1 MNPKLHA
8 LIPLLALTG
17 CLARDISRTI
27 DGIECHE
34 STGTCP
40 TGSSGGT
47 TNGDPSGVMTTT
59 PGSSDTGVSGETDG
73 QTGGTSTGGTS
84 ADTTGPASATDASST
99 GEPVAECGNGVVE
112 AFGPEPEDC
121 DDANDVASD
130 GCNHC
135 GRDRLVFVTSQEYSG
150 GSFVGL
156 GGADQRCRSLADQQK
171 LPNFAGFKAWLSDS
185 QTDARDRMF
194 RGRGRYVLINGLVVA
209 DSWDALLAGELEN
222 PINVTEVS
230 ETKNYYAWTGT
241 NPDGTAVA
249 GADHCSDWTGDLFA
263 NEGYYGDTQEVSAQW
278 TLAVSMIDQP
288 QGCAGPLALYCF
300 EQE

>member
-27 DGIECHE
+27 DGLECHG
-34 STGTCP
+34 STGACP
-40 TGSSGGT
+40 TGSSSET
-47 TNGDPSGVMTTT
+47 TNSDPSGVMATT
-59 PGSSDTGVSGETDG
+59 PGSSDTGVIGETDG
-73 QTGGTSTGGTS
+73 QTGGTSTGTTS
-84 ADTTGPASATDASST
+84 GEITVDASATGTSST
-99 GEPVAECGNGVVE
+99 GEPVPECGNGVVE

-121 DDANDVASD
+121 DDGNDVPSD

-135 GRDRLVFVTSQEYSG
+135 GRDRLVFVTSKEYSG
-150 GSFVGL
+150 GSFVGV
-156 GGADQRCRSLADQQK
+156 GGADQRCRSLADQVG

-209 DSWDALLAGELEN
+209 DSWDALLAGALDN
-222 PINVTEVS
+222 PINVTQLGESRDDFV
-230 ETKNYYAWTGT
+230 WTGT

-263 NEGYYGDTQEVSAQW
+263 NEGYRGSTQEVSAEW

-288 QGCAGPLALYCF
+288 QLCAGPLALYCF
-300 EQE
+300 EQ